1 MTDYI
6 IFRTI
11 LDFGLLFFGLWA
23 IATRTVQR
31 MFMNMKRKSRPRRG
45 TPKRQGKFY
54 NIIVTDG
61 EEGRK

>member
-23 IATRTVQR
+23 IATLTVQL
-31 MFMNMKRKSRPRRG
+31 MFMNMKRKSRSGRQS
-45 TPKRQGKFY
+45 TKRQRNLYIHSIPNDK
-54 NIIVTDG
+54 
-61 EEGRK
+61 

>member
-1 MTDYI
+1 MTHFYYV
-6 IFRTI
+6 FRTV
-11 LDFGLLFFGLWA
+11 LDFTLLIVGIWA
-23 IATRTVQR
+23 IATLTVELAI
-31 MFMNMKRKSRPRRG
+31 MKRKSRPRLG